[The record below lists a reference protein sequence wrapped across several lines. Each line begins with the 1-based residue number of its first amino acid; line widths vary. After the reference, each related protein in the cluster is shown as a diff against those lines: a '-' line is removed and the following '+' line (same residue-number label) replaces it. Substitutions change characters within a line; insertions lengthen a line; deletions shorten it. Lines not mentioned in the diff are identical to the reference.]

1 MTHVQKQDVQLPPGQ
16 WIDTWTLTRNIARA
30 FHPSLRNTTGTSC
43 VVAKRL
49 TVKVEPDSVN
59 LDLPYAVSSEDLD
72 ELRPLLKD
80 LPQLREGMTE
90 AELIVFMAAYEVHP
104 ARLPWKPIIATYED
118 VRRAD
123 SLADLFQQAH
133 RVEMQTEVDQGNLV
147 IVDRRHLLKSEIGMD
162 VYIARDAALAYLQRR
177 GLRNQKGGS
186 GPAVPGDQPGLE
198 SQSTPETGVKT
209 ASLLSSSIAPAL
221 QAVATAEI
229 SPKEDVVS
237 GAPQEINSVP
247 HLAMQ
252 PLSVP
257 DQLGSSTENDNH
269 KAEATPD
276 IGEITKGPEAK
287 LASRASSKSL
297 KENLHS
303 PPDDAPPASEG
314 GPGKRQPRII
324 LRLPQV
330 EERTGLSGSAIYDKL
345 KTTSPRFD
353 STFPKQ
359 FKIGAE
365 RVGWIESE
373 IDNWIET
380 RMSTRTAD

>member
-16 WIDTWTLTRNIARA
+16 WIDTWTLTRNIAKA
-30 FHPSLRNTTGTSC
+30 FHPSLRNATGISC

-49 TVKVEPDSVN
+49 TVKVETDSVD
-59 LDLPYAVSSEDLD
+59 LDLPYAVSTENLD

-123 SLADLFQQAH
+123 NLVDLFQHAH
-133 RVEMQTEVDQGNLV
+133 RVEMQTEVDQGKLV

-177 GLRNQKGGS
+177 GMRYETGAS
-186 GPAVPGDQPGLE
+186 RPAVSGAHPGLK
-198 SQSTPETGVKT
+198 SQSISETTPGSMLDSSTAPTLQIAAPTET
-209 ASLLSSSIAPAL
+209 
-221 QAVATAEI
+221 
-229 SPKEDVVS
+229 SPKEDVTS
-237 GAPQEINSVP
+237 GAPQEVEAFP
-247 HLAMQ
+247 HLATRSL
-252 PLSVP
+252 PAP
-257 DQLGSSTENDNH
+257 DQPDSFAENESRRTEVSH
-269 KAEATPD
+269 D
-276 IGEITKGPEAK
+276 IGEITKGLKAK
-287 LASRASSKSL
+287 LASIASSQSTKL
-297 KENLHS
+297 KLPSQPN
-303 PPDDAPPASEG
+303 DAPPGSERDLVR
-314 GPGKRQPRII
+314 KQPRII

-359 FKIGAE
+359 LKIGTE

-373 IDNWIET
+373 VDTWIESK
-380 RMSTRTAD
+380 MSNRSSD